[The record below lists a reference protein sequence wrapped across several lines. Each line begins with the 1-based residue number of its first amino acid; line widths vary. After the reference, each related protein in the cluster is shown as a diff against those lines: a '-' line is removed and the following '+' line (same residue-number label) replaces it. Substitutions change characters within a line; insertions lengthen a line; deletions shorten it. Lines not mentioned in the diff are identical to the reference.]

1 MGGGG
6 RGRTG
11 GAHVRARDASGDQG
25 RASEPLR
32 PSRTRARPVWFP
44 AQQGDAAGHGA
55 QSARLPAARGDDRAG
70 GALLPW
76 RHQIPGKTQAQ
87 RGVSMPT
94 TATTKALTTAR
105 VSWVDGALFVAEG
118 GSGHTLTMDGAPDI
132 GGRNLAS
139 RPMEV
144 VLMGMGGCTAIDV
157 VSMLKKQRQEIEGV
171 EVSLLAERATDH
183 PMVFTEVKLVYT
195 VRGRKLNKAL
205 VERAVSLSDEK
216 YCSATAMIKKSAK
229 VSHEVVLVEV

>member
-1 MGGGG
+1 MS
-6 RGRTG
+6 TI
-11 GAHVRARDASGDQG
+11 A
-25 RASEPLR
+25 
-32 PSRTRARPVWFP
+32 
-44 AQQGDAAGHGA
+44 
-55 QSARLPAARGDDRAG
+55 
-70 GALLPW
+70 
-76 RHQIPGKTQAQ
+76 K
-87 RGVSMPT
+87 
-94 TATTKALTTAR
+94 

-157 VSMLKKQRQEIEGV
+157 VSMLRKQRQDIEGV
-171 EVSLLAERATDH
+171 EVSLSAERATEH

-229 VSHEVVLVEV
+229 VSREVVLVEI